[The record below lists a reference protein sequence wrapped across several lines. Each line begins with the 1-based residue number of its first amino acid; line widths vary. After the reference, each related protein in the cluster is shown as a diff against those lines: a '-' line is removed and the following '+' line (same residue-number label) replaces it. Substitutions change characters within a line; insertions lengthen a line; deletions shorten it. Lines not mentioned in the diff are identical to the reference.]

1 MPADTQARQV
11 AQIPMDTWSCLFK
24 DKWLKTQRRI
34 RATYPTM
41 WTLLSIL
48 TNQVVRLNFKIKSIL
63 PCLSNKKKWRQ
74 TFRNLQRSLAYL
86 QYQVQRAVN
95 TGHLIYPKW
104 SRSTIPLD
112 KFAMLLY
119 APMRFVWRWTL
130 SDRRKRRWLPESCQ
144 PDQIYNLV
152 WMAIQNQ
159 SMRTVYSI
167 ERPTTTDER
176 CKSCRIDTP

>member
-1 MPADTQARQV
+1 MPAGTQARQV

-41 WTLLSIL
+41 WTLLSIPTHL
-48 TNQVVRLNFKIKSIL
+48 QDQEHSAVSVQQ
-63 PCLSNKKKWRQ
+63 KKERKNNMATDIQ
-74 TFRNLQRSLAYL
+74 RNLQRSLAYL

-104 SRSTIPLD
+104 LRSTIPPD

-119 APMRFVWRWTL
+119 APMRIVWQWIL
-130 SDRRKRRWLPESCQ
+130 SDRQKLRRVPESCL
-144 PDQIYNLV
+144 PDQIYNLI
-152 WMAIQNQ
+152 WMAI
-159 SMRTVYSI
+159 
-167 ERPTTTDER
+167 
-176 CKSCRIDTP
+176 